1 MHKVPRTS
9 QKKPPKSPKCKIIQI
24 IIKAQRMIIIYSQSD
39 AVCVNKI
46 REEFFLDHIITK
58 EYLTLESA

>member
-1 MHKVPRTS
+1 
-9 QKKPPKSPKCKIIQI
+9 
-24 IIKAQRMIIIYSQSD
+24 MIIIYSQSD